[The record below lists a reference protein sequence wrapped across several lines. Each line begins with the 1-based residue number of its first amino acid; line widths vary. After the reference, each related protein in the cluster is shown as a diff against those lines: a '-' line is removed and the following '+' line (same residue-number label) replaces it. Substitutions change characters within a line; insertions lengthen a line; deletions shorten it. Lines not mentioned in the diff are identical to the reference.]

1 MPRISRTA
9 IALGLTLAAV
19 GIPAGA
25 LWVRG
30 SADVD
35 RTIERIE
42 KEPRDLARL
51 AAQRL
56 ARRIGWGLEE
66 LRRTESQRPYYQY
79 QALMHDPRGISE
91 GIALSPSPLAEGTG
105 DPLVDLWFQ
114 VEPDGRVSSPFF
126 EAPSGA
132 EPSGMAPPA
141 PESPA
146 RVRAREALESLQA
159 SAPLLNRLSAT
170 PETQEAVERMAR
182 ELAEERRVASAQ
194 AAPGAPAGTGEEKT
208 LPGLRAKV
216 LAQAQ
221 IQSLD
226 DSAYYQNVNSAQL
239 ARDLQR
245 PATPSARER
254 LATGRRVSEK
264 SVSVVVGTLAWKQID
279 RAGAPAL
286 VALRRV
292 VTPTGAF
299 TQGFLIARER
309 IEASYSGGTLPAR
322 LLPGRPIGSTEA
334 RLPLEGVDWHIA
346 VDPTPLYPI
355 IGERGDALRRRFV
368 SGFATATSLA
378 LLVGLLVV
386 FQVRRAEQT
395 AAERSRFAASAAHEL
410 RTPLASL
417 RLYAEML
424 AEGLGDPARGREYA
438 RSIADEA
445 ERLGRVVSNV
455 LGFSRIERGALTVRA
470 VPGDLGE
477 GVRRIVARLAPVLE
491 AHGSRVETSIA
502 APLPPVAFD
511 PDALDQILRN
521 LLDNAGKFGARAADR
536 TVHVSVA
543 PAEGAVVLDVRDH
556 GPGVP
561 DAERRKLFR
570 PFARSADRDAPPG
583 LGLGLAMVQALA
595 AAHGGRA
602 EFVAPPE
609 GGAQFQVRFP
619 SINT

>member
-1 MPRISRTA
+1 MKRTA

-25 LWVRG
+25 WWVRG

-42 KEPRDLARL
+42 KEPTELARL
-51 AAQRL
+51 TAQRL
-56 ARRIGWGLEE
+56 ARRIGWRLEE
-66 LRRTESQRPYYQY
+66 LRKSESERPYYQY

-91 GIALSPSPLAEGTG
+91 GIALSPSPLADEAG
-105 DPLVDLWFQ
+105 DPFVALWFQ
-114 VEPDGRVSSPFF
+114 VEPGGRMTSPFF
-126 EAPSGA
+126 REDPAAQQAA
-132 EPSGMAPPA
+132 ET
-141 PESPA
+141 PE
-146 RVRAREALESLQA
+146 RTKAREALHSLQA
-159 SAPLLNRLSAT
+159 SADILKALSAT
-170 PETQEAVERMAR
+170 PESQAAVERMAR
-182 ELAEERRVASAQ
+182 AFEEERRASSTVPPSSGASAR
-194 AAPGAPAGTGEEKT
+194 PMEGR
-208 LPGLRAKV
+208 LPGPRAA
-216 LAQAQ
+216 LAEAQAQ
-221 IQSLD
+221 VQSLD
-226 DSAYYQNVNSAQL
+226 DSAYFQNVNSFQL
-239 ARDLQR
+239 AEDLQA
-245 PATPSARER
+245 PQTPSSRER
-254 LATGRRVSEK
+254 LRAGRRAAAK
-264 SVSVVVGTLAWKQID
+264 SVSVVVGPLGWSQID
-279 RAGAPAL
+279 LEGGRTL
-286 VALRRV
+286 VALRPV
-292 VTPTGAF
+292 VTPAGSM
-299 TQGFLIARER
+299 TQGFLIARDR
-309 IEASYSGGTLPAR
+309 IESSYSGGTLSAR
-322 LLPGRPIGSTEA
+322 FLPGRPIGPAEA

-346 VDPTPLYPI
+346 VDPSPLYPI

-368 SGFATATSLA
+368 SGFVTATSLA

-455 LGFSRIERGALTVRA
+455 LGFSRLERGALSVRA
-470 VPGDLGE
+470 VPGDLGDAV
-477 GVRRIVARLAPVLE
+477 GRIVARLAPGLE
-491 AHGSRVETSIA
+491 SKGSRVETSIA
-502 APLPPVAFD
+502 APLPSVAFD

-521 LLDNAGKFGARAADR
+521 LLDNAEKFGAHASDR
-536 TVHVSVA
+536 TVHVSVTR
-543 PAEGAVVLDVRDH
+543 GDGDVVLDVRDH
-556 GPGVP
+556 GPGIP
-561 DAERRKLFR
+561 DAERRHLFR

-609 GGAQFQVRFP
+609 GGARFQVHFP
-619 SINT
+619 ALTT